1 MNIHTH
7 THTMFVSMEIC
18 HLNYSHFY
26 KNFSSQASSSIIKPY
41 PDNGTHGSTSSCATR
56 DGKKE

>member
-1 MNIHTH
+1 MNIH

-41 PDNGTHGSTSSCATR
+41 PDNGTHGLTSSCATR